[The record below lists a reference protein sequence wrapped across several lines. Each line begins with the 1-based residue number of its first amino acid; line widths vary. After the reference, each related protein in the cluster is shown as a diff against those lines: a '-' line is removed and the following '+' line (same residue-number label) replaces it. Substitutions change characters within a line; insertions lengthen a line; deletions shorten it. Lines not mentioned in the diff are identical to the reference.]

1 MAADISNPIDHVMAN
16 LDQPDDQ
23 IQNFGLSEPQIH
35 RFGGIL
41 RTLNL
46 EAIPAFASNI
56 RQSGHHTTG
65 ISKCPGNTDLIPCKI
80 IASPLCGSFHIVF
93 TLEFDDGVKW
103 MLKISANGHHFD
115 SVAAAA
121 LVSEA
126 RTMQL
131 LKNETTIPVPAVYA
145 FDATSSNELNS
156 PFILMERIDGKPLW
170 QGWFDDEIPKARL
183 EHFRIKALQS
193 LAEAMAQLNKF
204 TLNRGGAL
212 EFGATGK
219 PVGLRGAKVVD
230 AVATYYQGMGLEDV
244 SKSNQDIATN
254 HNHHDVYDESHGNNH
269 VNGAFQDTGNISK
282 VDNNAESTDKADRDK
297 NDVEDDE
304 DITCEK
310 GPFDC
315 PKSAFLFDVERSDVY
330 RKDDEYIQGC
340 YKALRIFIDLAFA
353 NFEDPGRRFVLTHPD
368 LDLQNILVA
377 EDGTLRGL
385 VDWDGVASVPREVG
399 CAQYPLWLMRDW
411 VPYYYVY
418 DEQEG
423 KTEEDADYEESSPAE
438 LATYRAMYA
447 HFMEKEIERQIG
459 GPDRVTTFGTL
470 PKQEAQVTRRS
481 LVMRDLNLAGS
492 SPFLTSNVM
501 CHILNQIE
509 QVTEAD
515 WEDMNID
522 LVGEDFDPACSSEGT
537 VDGDADINSNINNE
551 SDQQNQQD
559 TAIVVIETNGDISRR
574 AAAGADEMMLEPVA
588 SRATADVTEM
598 SPATQERC
606 HESQNLSKTC
616 KTEAETTEMA
626 HSSNTELKA
635 QPSSNVAPLGWGRRL
650 LCFGCN
656 TAEKALKRVA
666 KIGHIL
672 EDGIEKIADVLAE
685 VDLNHQDCT
694 ENPSEGEVRE
704 SIHHHPSLQNLSG
717 NEALKAAG
725 ARPPALRQSTEGMVE
740 PEHLQDIPS
749 VHATVEYHDDYKGG
763 LRSNS
768 SATDSKNGDN
778 DGSDAG
784 KSCKSSVTSLSDK
797 EVDFDKKVKPEQN
810 KGYVFETAVTLT
822 ARYHSGER
830 GEIITNEVGDD
841 IEMSEA
847 MEKMAPPKLPTFARA
862 LDTEKASNKPWLARR
877 MYDPCRGEWVELRE
891 TRQPATTGLK
901 EGGAEMMS
909 AEDSEDGLVLQI
921 EERFKVGEKDALKI
935 ESGNHSEKEE
945 QDENDNTFASGEGN
959 AEGCVFEDDGEF
971 RSRNIFMLLG
981 MDRLDDIRLL
991 RMKEGFLKL
1000 LVEF

>member
-1 MAADISNPIDHVMAN
+1 MAADISNSIDQAMTN

-23 IQNFGLSEPQIH
+23 IQNLGLSEPQIH

-65 ISKCPGNTDLIPCKI
+65 IYKCPGNTDLIPCKI
-80 IASPLCGSFHIVF
+80 IGSPLCGSFHIVF
-93 TLEFDDGVKW
+93 TLEFEDGVKW

-212 EFGATGK
+212 EFDATGK

-230 AVATYYQGMGLEDV
+230 AVAMYYQGMGSEDV
-244 SKSNQDIATN
+244 SKSNHDIAT
-254 HNHHDVYDESHGNNH
+254 NHHDVYDESHGKDH
-269 VNGAFQDTGNISK
+269 VNGALQDTGNISK
-282 VDNNAESTDKADRDK
+282 VDNNAESTDKADK
-297 NDVEDDE
+297 NENEDEDDE

-315 PKSAFLFDVERSDVY
+315 PKSAFLFDVDRSDVY
-330 RKDDEYIQGC
+330 RKDDEYTQGC

-368 LDLQNILVA
+368 LDLQNVLMA
-377 EDGTLRGL
+377 DDGTLRGL
-385 VDWDGVASVPREVG
+385 IDWDGVASVPREVG

-418 DEQEG
+418 DEQER

-438 LATYRAMYA
+438 LASYRAMYA
-447 HFMEKEIERQIG
+447 RFMEKEIERQTG

-470 PKQEAQVTRRS
+470 PKQEAQLTRRS

-515 WEDMNID
+515 WEDVNID
-522 LVGEDFDPACSSEGT
+522 LVGENFGSACASEGA
-537 VDGDADINSNINNE
+537 VDVDAEINSNINNE
-551 SDQQNQQD
+551 SDEQNQQD
-559 TAIVVIETNGDISRR
+559 TEIVVIETNDDILCR

-588 SRATADVTEM
+588 SRATADVTAM

-606 HESQNLSKTC
+606 HEPQNLSKAC
-616 KTEAETTEMA
+616 KMEAETTEMA
-626 HSSNTELKA
+626 QSSNTELKA
-635 QPSSNVAPLGWGRRL
+635 QPSSNSASLGWGRRL
-650 LCFGCN
+650 LCFGCSM
-656 TAEKALKRVA
+656 AEKALKRVT

-672 EDGIEKIADVLAE
+672 EDGIEEIADVLAE
-685 VDLNHQDCT
+685 VEVNHQDCT
-694 ENPSEGEVRE
+694 ENPSEGELRE
-704 SIHHHPSLQNLSG
+704 SIHHHLSLQHWSG
-717 NEALKAAG
+717 NGTLEVAG
-725 ARPPALRQSTEGMVE
+725 TRPPDLRQSTQGKVE
-740 PEHLQDIPS
+740 PEHLQNIPS
-749 VHATVEYHDDYKGG
+749 IQATVEYHDDYKEG

-797 EVDFDKKVKPEQN
+797 EIEFDKKVKPNQN
-810 KGYVFETAVTLT
+810 KDDVFETEVTRT
-822 ARYHSGER
+822 ARHHSSENS
-830 GEIITNEVGDD
+830 TNDVCDE

-862 LDTEKASNKPWLARR
+862 LDTEKASNKPWFAGR
-877 MYDPCRGEWVELRE
+877 MYDPCRGEWVKLRE
-891 TRQPATTGLK
+891 TRQPAKTGLK
-901 EGGAEMMS
+901 TRGAETES
-909 AEDSEDGLVLQI
+909 AEDNEDGLVLQI
-921 EERFKVGEKDALKI
+921 EEGFKVGEKVGLGT
-935 ESGNHSEKEE
+935 ESENDSEKEV
-945 QDENDNTFASGEGN
+945 QDETGNASFASGSGN
-959 AEGCVFEDDGEF
+959 AEECVFEDDGEF

-981 MDRLDDIRLL
+981 LDRLDDVRLL